1 MSRSRDGRHWRA
13 SWTQPQPH
21 SSLVELRVHFP
32 KVSYRKTRQSY
43 PQGKPTPPTNIKPS
57 YRFWWSVPLLAARGR
72 IYFIMLCN
80 LVAGARSHFL
90 RAFCWKLS
98 CPKDLR
104 SRNTHK
110 SGASVWLARALGGRK
125 AEFSGVESR
134 IARQWWAQQCSQQ
147 RAGSGRQVH
156 KGRRPCPWLWETV
169 TRNWESQWSDSSQPG
184 IAGGRLTELLYLSF
198 TAGEPENSEVPG
210 LSVISRVSHL
220 QQGD

>member
-1 MSRSRDGRHWRA
+1 MRRSRDGRHWRA

-21 SSLVELRVHFP
+21 SSLVGLRVHFS
-32 KVSYRKTRQSY
+32 KVSHRKTRQSY
-43 PQGKPTPPTNIKPS
+43 PQGKPTPPTNIKLS

-110 SGASVWLARALGGRK
+110 SGASVWLPRALGGRK

-134 IARQWWAQQCSQQ
+134 IAKQWWAQQCSQQ

-156 KGRRPCPWLWETV
+156 ERRRPCPWLWETV
-169 TRNWESQWSDSSQPG
+169 TRNWESQWSL
-184 IAGGRLTELLYLSF
+184 IALSL
-198 TAGEPENSEVPG
+198 G
-210 LSVISRVSHL
+210 
-220 QQGD
+220 

>member
-1 MSRSRDGRHWRA
+1 MHQSRRDSIIKNIVNPEERDLEEKLRRSERWEGMLGMSRSEDGRHWRA

-21 SSLVELRVHFP
+21 SSLVGLRVHFP

-43 PQGKPTPPTNIKPS
+43 PQGKPTHPTNIKPS

-80 LVAGARSHFL
+80 LVAGASSHFL

-134 IARQWWAQQCSQQ
+134 IARQWWAWTCSQQ

-156 KGRRPCPWLWETV
+156 KGRWPCP
-169 TRNWESQWSDSSQPG
+169 
-184 IAGGRLTELLYLSF
+184 
-198 TAGEPENSEVPG
+198 
-210 LSVISRVSHL
+210 
-220 QQGD
+220 